1 VIKAIVG
8 HHDDEFDLSYLDFP
22 GGRFAVARNHLPLSQ
37 TVRLQIKAVDVSIT
51 LEHQSNTSILNI
63 FAASVDKIAAE
74 GKAKV
79 TVRLMLGSIPILA
92 RITRKSAL
100 DLCLEPGK
108 PVYVQVKSVALL
120 C

>member
-1 VIKAIVG
+1 
-8 HHDDEFDLSYLDFP
+8 
-22 GGRFAVARNHLPLSQ
+22 
-37 TVRLQIKAVDVSIT
+37 

-63 FAASVDKIAAE
+63 FAATVDEIVAE

-79 TVRLMLGSIPILA
+79 TVRLMIGPVPILA

-100 DLCLEPGK
+100 DLRLETGK
-108 PVYVQVKSVALL
+108 LVYVQVKSVALL